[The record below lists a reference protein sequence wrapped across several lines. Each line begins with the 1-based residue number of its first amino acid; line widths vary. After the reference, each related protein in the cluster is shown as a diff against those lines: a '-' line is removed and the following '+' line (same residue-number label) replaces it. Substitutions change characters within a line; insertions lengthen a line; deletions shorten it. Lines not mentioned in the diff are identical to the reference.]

1 VNSNIIFCIA
11 QVKIISQLPFSYQ
24 IRRSQRAKKAR
35 IIVSPAK
42 VEVVVPLRMAE
53 RHVYSFIYNNRIWV
67 TKTLDKMAARQQQV
81 ENLAPVKFLNGVEI
95 PYRGEKYKLSV
106 SPYKLKRIK
115 IIFRDEFNVLI
126 PAALFATDYSPA
138 VRTALFRW
146 FKQQAKEKAECLV
159 QHHAV
164 RYQLVPRSIIIKTQ
178 KSRWGSC
185 GIHNDINLNWL
196 LILAPP
202 DVFEYVVVHELCHI
216 RHRNHS
222 ADFWALVGKHLPGFP
237 QQRAWLKA
245 NGASLMAGL

>member
-1 VNSNIIFCIA
+1 
-11 QVKIISQLPFSYQ
+11 
-24 IRRSQRAKKAR
+24 
-35 IIVSPAK
+35 
-42 VEVVVPLRMAE
+42 VVVPLRMAE
-53 RHVYSFIYNNRIWV
+53 SHVYSFIYNNRIWV

-81 ENLAPVKFLNGVEI
+81 ENLGPVNFVNGVEI
-95 PYRGEKYKLSV
+95 PYQGEKYKLSV

-115 IIFRDEFNVLI
+115 IIFNGGFNVLI
-126 PAALFATDYSPA
+126 PAALFAANYSSP
-138 VRTALFRW
+138 VRTAILSW
-146 FKQQAKEKAECLV
+146 LKQQAKERARCLA
-159 QHHAV
+159 QQHAV
-164 RYQLVPRSIIIKTQ
+164 RCQLVPRSIIIKTQ

-216 RHRNHS
+216 RYRNHS
-222 ADFWALVGKHLPGFP
+222 ADFWDLVCQHLPGFQ